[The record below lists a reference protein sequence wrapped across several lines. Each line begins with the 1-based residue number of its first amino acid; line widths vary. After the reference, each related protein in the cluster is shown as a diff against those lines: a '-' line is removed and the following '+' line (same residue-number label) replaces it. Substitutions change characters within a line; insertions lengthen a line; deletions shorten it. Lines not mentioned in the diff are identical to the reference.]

1 MFLFVKSRNNSEPME
16 LVPWKSLNNDQKKN
30 DLQVPQRA
38 TTITTIFLLVYL
50 CSLPIIVKR
59 SEIWID
65 LTYTIAIVGTPPLP
79 LMLIF
84 TIKQKIKSSV
94 ALQPPRNLQFH
105 ESILTGMIHMML
117 NLNKGLSFLTTEP
130 N

>member
-1 MFLFVKSRNNSEPME
+1 MFMFVKRRNKSEPLE
-16 LVPWKSLNNDQKKN
+16 LVPWKSVNNEQKKN

-38 TTITTIFLLVYL
+38 TTITTIFLFVYL

-84 TIKQKIKSSV
+84 TIKQKTKNSV

-105 ESILTGMIHMML
+105 ENILTGMIL
-117 NLNKGLSFLTTEP
+117 TCDVQSNKGLLFQ
-130 N
+130 